1 LPRILQLE
9 QHVADLIAAGEV
21 VQRPA
26 SVVKELIENS
36 IDAGAGIITV
46 GITSGGMTY
55 IRVSDNG
62 AGIAPEDART
72 AFARHATSK
81 LQNAG
86 DLEAIGTLGFRGE
99 ALAATAA
106 VSHIELQTRQPG
118 AVEGVRLLVDAGEVL
133 SESPAGCPEGTTVV
147 VRDLFFNT
155 PARLKFMKSDRAEG
169 SAVASVVLRC
179 ALSRPDISFRFIK
192 DGSTEYHTP
201 GDSRVDS
208 CIYSLLGRDFESGL
222 ISAEISDEA
231 VAVKGFISKPAAARG
246 NRGYQFF
253 FVNGRSVRS
262 VLLQS
267 ALEQAYRNTLPSGRF
282 PSCILYITISPG
294 SVDVNVHPAKTEVKF
309 ISEKQVFNGVYYAA
323 LGVLERLSANAV
335 CSMQNAVLHSEEAAF
350 GKAQSINNEVQTENA
365 SIAGRGGFKT
375 MPADDFRKSYVSQP
389 VKTYKPSNSPSPE
402 PPISALRTQAHHD
415 TPLQSQPSAP
425 FSFLP
430 FSHLR
435 VIGEALNVYIIV
447 EYQDSV
453 WFIDK
458 HAAHERIHFDAL
470 KNGDYEPMSEA
481 LITPVICRLGHED
494 IAVLLENTALLN
506 KLGFTV
512 ESFGEDCAAVRHI
525 PSDIDIGDTE
535 AVLSEICT
543 ELRHSGTAI
552 PVQRDNI
559 YRKLA
564 CKAAVKAGRASDSRE
579 LESLASKVLSG
590 EVSHCPHGRPVTYQ
604 LTKTTLDKGMGR
616 V

>member
-1 LPRILQLE
+1 MMKQGIYLPKILQLE

-46 GITSGGMTY
+46 EITSGGMTY
-55 IRVSDNG
+55 MRVSDNG
-62 AGIAPEDART
+62 SGIAPEDART
-72 AFARHATSK
+72 AFLRHATSK
-81 LQNAG
+81 LQNAR

-106 VSHIELQTRQPG
+106 VSHIELQTRRPG
-118 AVEGVRLLVDAGEVL
+118 AGEGVRLLLDAGDVL
-133 SESPAGCPEGTTVV
+133 SESPFGCPEGTTVV

-208 CIYSLLGRDFESGL
+208 CIYSLLGRDFEAGL

-262 VLLQS
+262 LLLQS
-267 ALEQAYRNTLPSGRF
+267 ALEQAYKNTLPSGRF

-294 SVDVNVHPAKTEVKF
+294 NVDVNVHPAKTEVKF
-309 ISEKQVFNGVYYAA
+309 ISEKQVFNGLYYAA
-323 LGVLERLSANAV
+323 IGAIERIS
-335 CSMQNAVLHSEEAAF
+335 
-350 GKAQSINNEVQTENA
+350 
-365 SIAGRGGFKT
+365 SIAAGDLRVESGEADISAKASFIKKEGRGNGFTT
-375 MPADDFRKSYVSQP
+375 MPADEFRKTYVSQP
-389 VKTYKPSNSPSPE
+389 AKTYKPSNSPSPE
-402 PPISALRTQAHHD
+402 PPISALRTQAYHD
-415 TPLQSQPSAP
+415 TPQQSQPSAP
-425 FSFLP
+425 FSLLP
-430 FSHLR
+430 SSNLR
-435 VIGEALNVYIIV
+435 VIGEALNMYIIV

-458 HAAHERIHFDAL
+458 HAVHERVHFDAL
-470 KNGDYEPMSEA
+470 KSGDYEPMSET
-481 LITPVICRLGHED
+481 LITPVICRLGHENVT
-494 IAVLLENTALLN
+494 VLLENTALLD

-512 ESFGEDCAAVRHI
+512 ELFGEDCAAVRHI

-535 AVLSEICT
+535 SVLSEICT
-543 ELRHSGTAI
+543 ELRQSGTAK
-552 PVQRDNI
+552 PAARDNI

-564 CKAAVKAGRASDSRE
+564 CKAAIKAGRASGSNE

-590 EVSHCPHGRPVTYQ
+590 EISHCPHGRPVTFQ
-604 LTKTTLDKGMGR
+604 LTKTTLDKSMGR